1 MSTDNARSGPILGCD
16 IGNGYGYVSLLQ
28 HPDADPMPLFPSKY
42 RLSDLGMPTTAYITP
57 PAGDPIVVFQ
67 KGKAAERTYSKRP
80 KQLVRAVKTRL
91 KEGNLTLP
99 DVEKPVPV
107 RSVYGAIARDLV
119 ALAQEELANRGIDPI
134 YDLVFTFPA
143 AMADDVAG
151 LEQLQTSVESIQVN
165 GHPLRVRGCL
175 PEPAAVAI
183 DYLHYMQHIA
193 PEEIR
198 LRQDQFTVLVY
209 DLGHGTFDTAVVTAQ
224 SQGTPYR
231 LHAKAGLPD
240 VGGKDFDELLYQEFC
255 RQLLEQYQYAP
266 KNERERQAI
275 LQAAI
280 KAKFE
285 LTESQTSIQSIP
297 LKEEYYEVEVS
308 QERFEQLSEH
318 LMVQTLELVQTM
330 LEDSQANGIPI
341 HGIVLSGGASKMPVV
356 KRSLEQLV
364 EGTLPVVLY
373 RPSEAVSYGAA
384 RFAYGIQPVADKK
397 AEQAEEAGAVPEPNQ
412 VLEQLTDC
420 GYGVWL
426 PTVDKLEGEVRFL
439 VGSGEKRPAVSE
451 PVTVS
456 VKSHRVT
463 VKLYRSLTQ
472 NERGD
477 LAPAEQCRSM
487 LWFPFDV
494 KPGETYQIRLTARE
508 DYSVQVELEDQ
519 QGKVIRKTTSDLL
532 RTLVEREGN

>member
-165 GHPLRVRGCL
+165 GHPLRVRGRL

>member
-1 MSTDNARSGPILGCD
+1 MSTDKARGGPILGCD

-57 PAGDPIVVFQ
+57 PTGEPIVVFQ
-67 KGKAAERTYSKRP
+67 KGKAAERSYSKRP
-80 KQLVRAVKTRL
+80 KQLIQAVKTRL
-91 KEGNLTLP
+91 KEGSLSIPNVDT
-99 DVEKPVPV
+99 PVPV
-107 RSVYGAIARDLV
+107 RNIYGAITRDLV
-119 ALAQEELANRGIDPI
+119 ALAEEELANRGIAPI

-143 AMADDVAG
+143 AMADDIAG
-151 LEQLQTSVESIQVN
+151 LEQLQSSVEAIQLN
-165 GHPLRVRGCL
+165 GHPLRVRGRL

-198 LRQDQFTVLVY
+198 LRQNQFTVLVY

-224 SQGTPYR
+224 SQGTPYQ

-255 RQLLEQYQYAP
+255 RQLLEQNQYTP

-275 LQAAI
+275 RQAAI
-280 KAKFE
+280 KAKLE
-285 LTESQTSIQSIP
+285 LTESQVSIQSIP

-318 LMVQTLELVQTM
+318 LMVQTLELVQAM

-341 HGIVLSGGASKMPVV
+341 HGIVLSGGASKMPMV

-364 EGTLPVVLY
+364 EGAFPVVLY

-384 RFAYGIQPVADKK
+384 RFAYGIQTVSNKRTKRD
-397 AEQAEEAGAVPEPNQ
+397 EEEVPTPEPNQ
-412 VLEQLTDC
+412 VLEQFTDC

-439 VGSGEKRPAVSE
+439 VGSGEKRPVVSE

-456 VKSHRVT
+456 GKSHRIT
-463 VKLYRSLTQ
+463 VKLYRSLTK
-472 NERGD
+472 NKRGD
-477 LAPAEQCRSM
+477 IVSAEQCRSM
-487 LWFPFDV
+487 LWFPFEV
-494 KPGETYQIRLTARE
+494 IPEEPYEMRLTVQE
-508 DYSVQVELEDQ
+508 DYSVQVELKDR
-519 QGKVIRKTTSDLL
+519 QGRSTCKTTSDLL
-532 RTLVEREGN
+532 QTLVEREGN